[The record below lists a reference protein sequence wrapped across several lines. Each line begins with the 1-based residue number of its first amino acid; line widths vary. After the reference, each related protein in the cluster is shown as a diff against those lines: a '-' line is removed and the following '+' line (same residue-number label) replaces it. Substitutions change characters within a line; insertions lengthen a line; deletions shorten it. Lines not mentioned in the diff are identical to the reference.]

1 MPNRLIRAF
10 LFVAM
15 LLLMGNTAN
24 SADPNVVLAG
34 FWKPMSVNYEGEEQ
48 INAETGKG
56 LTLVIK
62 DGEYRVYYLS
72 DPEKDLHYRL
82 FTADLKLNPADK
94 SFELHIKDGKMKGAR
109 RHGIYEVDGNKMKL
123 CYGSMDSPR
132 PKEFN
137 APKGSEFFS
146 EVWVKEK
153 STR

>member
-1 MPNRLIRAF
+1 
-10 LFVAM
+10 
-15 LLLMGNTAN
+15 
-24 SADPNVVLAG
+24 
-34 FWKPMSVNYEGEEQ
+34 
-48 INAETGKG
+48 
-56 LTLVIK
+56 
-62 DGEYRVYYLS
+62 
-72 DPEKDLHYRL
+72 
-82 FTADLKLNPADK
+82 
-94 SFELHIKDGKMKGAR
+94 MKGAR